1 MSLDRLYWRMTS
13 EGAIWETPIRLAKT
27 LRDAIVKA
35 ACLCQELSP

>member
-13 EGAIWETPIRLAKT
+13 EGAILETPIRLAKT